1 MTRSQILKQIIKHLP
16 EKRFSILIGGRQVGK
31 TTVVK
36 QVKEHLLT
44 VKQKAFF
51 ISFENP
57 EILNA
62 INLHPENVFKFS
74 IHPSTLQKKERL
86 YLIIDEVQYVANP
99 SNFLKYLYDTYEDKV
114 KVIAKGS
121 SAFYIN
127 KDFKDS
133 LAGRKKIF
141 ELYSLNFEEFLHFK
155 QRDELIDDLVLMRK
169 SHKNQPLNKHL
180 LYNLFNE
187 YLNYGGYPAV
197 VLQKNEEDKKEL
209 LQELINSYM
218 RKDVLESNLK
228 DELKFFQLTQLLASQ
243 TGSLVNTNSLGLALK
258 LSSGAIDNYLYLLQK
273 CFHIHLLKPK
283 HSNVLK
289 EITKMPKVY
298 FNDLGLRNILI
309 KQFGHIDNRTDKGEV
324 IENYAY
330 TRLREIYQQND
341 IHFWR
346 TADGNEVD
354 FIVDKT
360 LNSGTAYELKYNDV
374 NYKPSKYKKFMSA
387 YNTYP
392 IKVVTMVREN
402 ENTIELIRF

>member
-1 MTRSQILKQIIKHLP
+1 
-16 EKRFSILIGGRQVGK
+16 
-31 TTVVK
+31 
-36 QVKEHLLT
+36 
-44 VKQKAFF
+44 
-51 ISFENP
+51 
-57 EILNA
+57 
-62 INLHPENVFKFS
+62 
-74 IHPSTLQKKERL
+74 
-86 YLIIDEVQYVANP
+86 
-99 SNFLKYLYDTYEDKV
+99 LYDTYEDKV
-114 KVIAKGS
+114 KVIATGS